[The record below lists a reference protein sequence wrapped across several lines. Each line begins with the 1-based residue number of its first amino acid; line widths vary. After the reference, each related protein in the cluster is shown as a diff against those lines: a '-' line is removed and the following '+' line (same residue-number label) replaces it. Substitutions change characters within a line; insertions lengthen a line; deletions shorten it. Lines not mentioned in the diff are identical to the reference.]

1 MAIAVKKM
9 LSYHRKQSVI
19 HVVLP
24 ESTGEFNLALS
35 RGEGLLLSL
44 LVGPIE
50 PKLPPLAC
58 RLPPVIL
65 LLGFPW
71 SQRYASFI
79 WIRVGKV
86 KRAHFLAPEGQ
97 NPYC

>member
-1 MAIAVKKM
+1 MAVKKM
-9 LSYHRKQSVI
+9 LSYRRNRNVI

-24 ESTGEFNLALS
+24 KSTGEFNLALS

-50 PKLPPLAC
+50 TKLPPLAC

-86 KRAHFLAPEGQ
+86 KKVHFLAPKGQ
-97 NPYC
+97 NPHF